1 MMQLQDCTCASEYR
15 YRQAGKPSVYD
26 DYKAIAFDACDNR
39 QKSMAGIRPTG
50 DVDNWTASTTSW
62 TDSSQE
68 TSNYTGNTV
77 TSLSD
82 PVIRVVG
89 SHLERILF
97 ELYLSVCLVSA
108 TMLNA
113 LVLAVIA
120 RDSRLHTPENL
131 IIACDALNNLAL
143 TLFGTAHSLWL
154 ITYDTTTHVY
164 HACQIS
170 GFMAASCFL
179 LSLSLSFR
187 LWIPQVRGQSHG
199 FFSSIQLDFLHPPR

>member
-1 MMQLQDCTCASEYR
+1 MMRLQDCTCASGTQVNLYR
-15 YRQAGKPSVYD
+15 ASD
-26 DYKAIAFDACDNR
+26 EYKAIAFGAYDNR
-39 QKSMAGIRPTG
+39 QKCMAGITG

-77 TSLSD
+77 LSLSD

-89 SHLERILF
+89 SQLERNLF
-97 ELYLSVCLVSA
+97 ELYLSVSLVSA
-108 TMLNA
+108 TVLNA
-113 LVLAVIA
+113 LVLAVIV

-154 ITYDTTTHVY
+154 ITYDTITHVS
-164 HACQIS
+164 HACQIN

-179 LSLSLSFR
+179 LSLSFR
-187 LWIPQVRGQSHG
+187 LWIPVELEIAPSVAAVDM
-199 FFSSIQLDFLHPPR
+199 SSFYVFYRFMLVL